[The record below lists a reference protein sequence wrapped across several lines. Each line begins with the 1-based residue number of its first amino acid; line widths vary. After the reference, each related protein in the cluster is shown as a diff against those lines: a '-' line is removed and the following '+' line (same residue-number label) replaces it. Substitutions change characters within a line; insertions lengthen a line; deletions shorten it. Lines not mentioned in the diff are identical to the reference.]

1 MRLYKALKVPEVAWF
16 VDRRFGCPHRCGQAG
31 WQFSGCRGER
41 NRVIKQIVKYLPLA
55 RRNASVP
62 TAGFLSFYGES

>member
-41 NRVIKQIVKYLPLA
+41 NRVIKQIVKCLRALWVF
-55 RRNASVP
+55 RTRVDFS
-62 TAGFLSFYGES
+62 FLSFFGES